1 MNFEQAKYSQSIVS
15 CSTGDISLRD
25 FYIGNDF
32 VLEFYASLKLLNL
45 QALEGENKVAKI
57 KRTNNRLLGEYKFH
71 NYIEE
76 QQIR

>member
-1 MNFEQAKYSQSIVS
+1 M
-15 CSTGDISLRD
+15 
-25 FYIGNDF
+25 GNDF